1 MAKKAPRSKRVTG
14 PDGGTVVLRKN
25 ANGDGSVYW
34 DASGERWRATWRDA
48 SGKRRTVT
56 GRTAQEAEERRSKR
70 IASAGGDSLGADPT
84 VAELAAWWLDVARAG
99 HLRPNTR
106 DSYRVQL
113 DRVTA
118 QIGGVRVRALTV
130 ERVRRMI
137 ADMVADGL
145 SSSSITGSRGRLLQ
159 VMEGNWNFLLKIP

>member
-130 ERVRRMI
+130 DRKSTRLNSSHSDRSRMP
-137 ADMVADGL
+137 
-145 SSSSITGSRGRLLQ
+145 SSA
-159 VMEGNWNFLLKIP
+159 